1 MMRFMLYMLKND
13 IRLAISVFIIIFLD
27 IRVSIS
33 NLVFNLCKDR
43 GIAIPLLEC
52 SCELIY
58 LHQESI
64 CPKFYYK
71 KFLDIVTLTERQKL

>member
-1 MMRFMLYMLKND
+1 MLYDM
-13 IRLAISVFIIIFLD
+13 RLAISVFIIIFLD
-27 IRVSIS
+27 IYVSIS
-33 NLVFNLCKDR
+33 NLVFNSLCKES